1 MSEKPTRVT
10 YSEAQKLEVLEMLNS
25 GVKVVEI
32 EQITGVKAGTI
43 YRWRSEVKVFEDKNA
58 SKNEEEESSK
68 IKIIEDQ
75 TSKIL
80 FFEEEIIELRR
91 FQKATVAAF
100 KSILDQDI
108 KRLESIDT
116 QDMSEFNK
124 STFTKDLNRKRML
137 RDAFCGEIE

>member
-1 MSEKPTRVT
+1 MSEKSTRAT
-10 YSEAQKLEVLEMLNS
+10 YTEEQRLEVLDMLSNK
-25 GVKVVEI
+25 VKVSEI

-43 YRWRSEVKVFEDKNA
+43 YRWRSEIKIFEDNKT
-58 SKNEEEESSK
+58 SKNEEESSK

-75 TSKIL
+75 TSKIH
-80 FFEEEIIELRR
+80 FFEEEIRELRR
-91 FQKATVAAF
+91 FQKATIAAF
-100 KSILDQDI
+100 RSILDQDI